1 MSTVG
6 QSRLTNPGRKYL
18 DAIDERLLEYL
29 DDDDELKL
37 DAVQR
42 MRIYTSTL
50 LTGSITPDHVVEDWP
65 TGSNRSPPSWPP
77 SAARSCR
84 SPRLRLCSSERS
96 RSKTT

>member
-6 QSRLTNPGRKYL
+6 QSRLRYPGTTYL

-42 MRIYTSTL
+42 MGVCTSTL
-50 LTGSITPDHVVEDWP
+50 LTGSITPGHIVEDWP
-65 TGSNRSPPSWPP
+65 TGSNRSPPPWP
-77 SAARSCR
+77 ATGARSCR
-84 SPRLRLCSSERS
+84 SPRLRLCSSELS